1 MIMLNIKNIVFMG
14 LVIARGIG
22 EAAAGCS
29 VSTTG
34 MSFGLYQPLTF
45 TGKLTS
51 HPVASDTTLR
61 LSCQGIVAGG
71 AYTIGLGPSSAGSG
85 DRINTRYLA
94 NASAGEPI
102 AFNIYQDPSHL
113 TLWGDGVT
121 GAALSGTIPVGDSN
135 SEHLVY
141 GTIPSGQSSLRAGS
155 YSDTLVVTLTYM
167 P

>member
-1 MIMLNIKNIVFMG
+1 MTMLNIQNTVFMG
-14 LVIARGIG
+14 LLIACATG

-45 TGKLTS
+45 AGKLTS
-51 HPVASDTTLR
+51 QPVTSNTTLR
-61 LSCQGIVAGG
+61 LSCRGIVTGG
-71 AYTIGLGPSSAGSG
+71 GYTIGLGPSSAGSG

-94 NASAGEPI
+94 NASGGEPI
-102 AFNIYQDPSHL
+102 AFNIYQDPNHL

-121 GAALSGTIPVGDSN
+121 GAVLSGTILAGDSN
-135 SEHLVY
+135 PEHVVY
-141 GTIPSGQSSLRAGS
+141 GTIPSGQNSLRAGS